1 MPNDAKACKHHK
13 YSMVVASKLKT
24 SEAVYTIAIQSKP
37 QKAKNT
43 QKSPK
48 ACQNN
53 AKTCM
58 EYSQDKLA

>member
-1 MPNDAKACKHHK
+1 MQDT
-13 YSMVVASKLKT
+13 SKLKA
-24 SEAVYTIAIQSKP
+24 SQGIHTIAIQSKP
-37 QKAKNT
+37 QKVKNN
-43 QKSPK
+43 QNNPK

>member
-13 YSMVVASKLKT
+13 YNMVGASKLKS
-24 SEAVYTIAIQSKP
+24 SEAIYTIAIQSKP

-43 QKSPK
+43 KNSPK

-58 EYSQDKLA
+58 DYSQGKLA